1 MLNKITLH
9 IDDDTQITIQAE
21 PGKTLS
27 KTGGISFMFDDKAYA
42 FPNNSGV
49 LEEDDEISGLA
60 VFQKIIGAEK
70 LIDRFVKHSVQQFNN
85 TPQEKRTRQMFNT
98 VKNGAVNITKHGKGD
113 PKLASTMLTL
123 WNEAFDN
130 DYNFRYDVLNK
141 DDKTD
146 EIMTLLNVVSLVKNT
161 GIQNSFPADPQVYS
175 SAALNFDQSNIPDI
189 SLGDLDQTA
198 TIADSKPVSPTVLQ
212 GPVAEMPETVSD
224 VTPQK
229 RGRGRP
235 RKIRDDMPLF
245 DGSEPASEKRGFSPR
260 PDGIV
265 RERSAERK
273 TVHITDGDLK
283 MDEDGSFDMSGVDVL
298 DDPDGL
304 DILAGE
310 EGDWDPE
317 KKYDQEDGDKI
328 SLDFDVPEFE

>member
-9 IDDDTQITIQAE
+9 IDDETQITIQAE
-21 PGKTLS
+21 PGKALS

-49 LEEDDEISGLA
+49 LDEDDEMSGLA
-60 VFQKIIGAEK
+60 VFQKVIGAER
-70 LIDRFVKHSVQQFNN
+70 LIERFVKHSVQQFNN

-113 PKLASTMLTL
+113 PRLANTMLTL
-123 WNEAFDN
+123 WNEAFGN
-130 DYNFRYDVLNK
+130 DYNFRYDVLKMDEN
-141 DDKTD
+141 TD
-146 EIMTLLNVVSLVKNT
+146 EIMMLLNVVSLVKNT

-175 SAALNFDQSNIPDI
+175 SASLSFDQSNIPDI
-189 SLGDLDQTA
+189 SLGELDHTA
-198 TIADSKPVSPTVLQ
+198 TVSGSEPVSQIAPEDF
-212 GPVAEMPETVSD
+212 VAESPATVSD
-224 VTPQK
+224 AMPQK

-298 DDPDGL
+298 DNPDGL